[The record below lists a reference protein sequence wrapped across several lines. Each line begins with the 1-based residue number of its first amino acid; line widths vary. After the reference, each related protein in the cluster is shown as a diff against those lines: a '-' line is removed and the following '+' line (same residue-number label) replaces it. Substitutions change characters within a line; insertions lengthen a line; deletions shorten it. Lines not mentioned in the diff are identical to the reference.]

1 MKDGNKMTFSTLFNT
16 SYLGSNADASVL
28 WWGERRT
35 PRRVNSFEEAIPEL
49 L

>member
-28 WWGERRT
+28 LGGEDALH
-35 PRRVNSFEEAIPEL
+35 VE
-49 L
+49 